1 MSYVSTLW
9 YHIGL
14 SYVKIK
20 TRTKLENMVYLD
32 PKWFKK

>member
-14 SYVKIK
+14 YYVKIRMFE
-20 TRTKLENMVYLD
+20 TSMFDLD
-32 PKWFKK
+32 PRWFKK